1 MAISKAN
8 FNSFNVTPTASKFI
22 TFNSSNNGLAADDV
36 GGALQLI
43 STTTASSSSTVTITS
58 GIDSTYKEYIIKLIN
73 IHGSANYTTF
83 GVNFSID
90 GGSNYNVSKQTTAFS
105 AYHSEGASY
114 ASLGYGAGVDLN
126 NATGDLQ
133 LNVGDNTGID
143 DDESLSG
150 TIHLFDPSS
159 TTFVK
164 HFIAITNMVSGSGEP
179 HSVNSFVAGYIN
191 STSAVNA
198 VRFQMASGNIDSGV
212 IKLYGVT

>member
-133 LNVGDNTGID
+133 LNIGDNTGID

-164 HFIAITNMVSGSGEP
+164 QFIARINMVSGSGEP
-179 HSVNSFVAGYIN
+179 HSINSFVAGYIN
-191 STSAVNA
+191 STSAVDA
-198 VRFQMASGNIDSGV
+198 IRFQMASGNIDSGV
-212 IKLYGVT
+212 IKLYGVS

>member
-133 LNVGDNTGID
+133 LNIGDNTGID

-164 HFIAITNMVSGSGEP
+164 QFIAITNMVSGSGEP
-179 HSVNSFVAGYIN
+179 HSINSFVAGYIN
-191 STSAVNA
+191 STSAVDA
-198 VRFQMASGNIDSGV
+198 IRFQMASGNIDSGV
-212 IKLYGVT
+212 IKLYGVS

>member
-83 GVNFSID
+83 GINFSID

-105 AYHSEGASY
+105 AYHSEGDSY

-133 LNVGDNTGID
+133 LNIGDNTGID

-164 HFIAITNMVSGSGEP
+164 QFIAITNMVSGSGEP

-212 IKLYGVT
+212 IKLYGVS